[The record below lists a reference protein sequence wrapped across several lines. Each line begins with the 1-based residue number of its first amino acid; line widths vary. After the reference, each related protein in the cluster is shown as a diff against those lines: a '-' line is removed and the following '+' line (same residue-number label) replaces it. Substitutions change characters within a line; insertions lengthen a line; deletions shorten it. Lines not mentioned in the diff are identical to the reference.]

1 MVGRAGAGAS
11 LRGSSAA
18 LPVTAWGNKEM
29 LLQHR
34 EGCSCEGIH
43 LLWGQG
49 RPPACQPKS
58 GFVVGVGKAGVA
70 PHG

>member
-1 MVGRAGAGAS
+1 MGTAFPGVGAKLLGPESGNVWWEQKSYSWAVPVMVGRAGAGAS

-34 EGCSCEGIH
+34 EGCSCE
-43 LLWGQG
+43 
-49 RPPACQPKS
+49 
-58 GFVVGVGKAGVA
+58 
-70 PHG
+70 